1 MARLSR
7 PRLSMS
13 RVFIHGG
20 FDLKIL
26 LKMKERTSKIRRYL
40 KNDSEKYLS
49 VRAEAGGPG
58 ARVPLPPP
66 PPPTHTHTHT
76 FLQTKIFFLVVLP
89 RFTS

>member
-1 MARLSR
+1 
-7 PRLSMS
+7 MS

-58 ARVPLPPP
+58 ARVAGRGGGGHRGHVSPSSTPLP
-66 PPPTHTHTHT
+66 THT

>member
-58 ARVPLPPP
+58 ARVPVLYPPP
-66 PPPTHTHTHT
+66 THT

-89 RFTS
+89 RFTT

>member
-58 ARVPLPPP
+58 ARVPLPPLP
-66 PPPTHTHTHT
+66 PPPHTHTL
-76 FLQTKIFFLVVLP
+76 FYKLKSFFL
-89 RFTS
+89 

>member
-1 MARLSR
+1 MARVSR

-66 PPPTHTHTHT
+66 HPPPHTHT